1 VEGNSLLFLFFPF
14 TPFPVSI
21 FIGLTP
27 EMPWGKVSAAVVL
40 GVTVDA
46 VAEVVA
52 DGGREGTGTEL
63 VVPGGRVGAGDVE
76 EGEEV
81 RRDREGRKE
90 RLGEREEGLGLG
102 GMERGRGEEE
112 REREGG
118 REVEARKREGG
129 RKQGRNGRREG

>member
-1 VEGNSLLFLFFPF
+1 MEGKSLLFLFFPF

-21 FIGLTP
+21 FIEMAP

-63 VVPGGRVGAGDVE
+63 VVPGGRVGAGGV
-76 EGEEV
+76 
-81 RRDREGRKE
+81 
-90 RLGEREEGLGLG
+90 
-102 GMERGRGEEE
+102 EE
-112 REREGG
+112 RETKRKCVCVRET
-118 REVEARKREGG
+118 EK
-129 RKQGRNGRREG
+129 